1 MTVQEIVEY
10 ERERERKRRRRDPAP
25 LPHATGLAR
34 EPERASITGVKTSQW
49 YHLQR
54 EGKAPLPIKI
64 GLRTVAWRRADL
76 HEWIEAQ
83 TKSA

>member
-49 YHLQR
+49 YHL
-54 EGKAPLPIKI
+54 
-64 GLRTVAWRRADL
+64 
-76 HEWIEAQ
+76 
-83 TKSA
+83 